1 MDTPLVL
8 FAFIAVVAISMM
20 MFFNAEVTG
29 QPISIDKISPEMIKK
44 VQKSIKEK
52 EQYYPPAGPVCDC
65 PNYGGKIL
73 TVDEAPVGMEGLS
86 FFDCMLV
93 QELIQVRKKTKMST
107 QNLEQWEKYCK
118 LSFPYLS

>member
-44 VQKSIKEK
+44 VRKSIEEK
-52 EQYYPPAGPVCDC
+52 EQYYPPPSGPVCDC
-65 PNYGGKIL
+65 PNYGDSIL
-73 TVDEAPVGMEGLS
+73 TTQETFLAGLS
-86 FFDCMLV
+86 KWDC
-93 QELIQVRKKTKMST
+93 ELIKEVIKLRKELKKPTTDLDQWNSFCKMY
-107 QNLEQWEKYCK
+107 W
-118 LSFPYLS
+118 P